1 MRLFEIDG
9 SKKLDKPTPTVK
21 DIVAKFNVDYK
32 YVMMQLQKGIQIEL
46 EHTSDITT
54 AKEIAL
60 DHLGERPDYYERISK
75 VEEHRKGIRA
85 IKYNKKPKK
94 YIEPIKPKSPEK
106 PATSEGFTTLEIA
119 IMAGGHA
126 LER

>member
-1 MRLFEIDG
+1 MRLFEFDG
-9 SKKLDKPTPTVK
+9 TKKLDKPTPTIQGVMDK
-21 DIVAKFNVDYK
+21 HSVGYQ

-46 EHTSDITT
+46 EHTSDITI

-60 DHLGERPDYYERISK
+60 DHLGERPDYYERLSK

-94 YIEPIKPKSPEK
+94 YIEPTKPKSPEK
-106 PATSEGFTTLEIA
+106 PVTSEGFTTLEIA
-119 IMAGGHA
+119 IMEGGHA